1 MKLHDMAGF
10 VPRRRRV
17 TTTADSAH
25 RRPDLLRGDFGAA
38 RPDETWVGD
47 IERHEAFSNR
57 AVVGGHRLVSVAAD
71 MLKLRA
77 A

>member
-1 MKLHDMAGF
+1 MKRHDIAGF
-10 VPRRRRV
+10 VLRRRRV

-38 RPDETWVGD
+38 RPDEAWVGD

-71 MLKLRA
+71 TTKMRA